1 MINKKRIGKYLKELR
16 LKKIRKKDG
25 KSFSQEDL
33 VLEFSDKG
41 IDISVNAIAEWERG
55 STLPS
60 PDNLEMLSEI
70 YNRTIDEILDG
81 EDSNDIDYS
90 EIYFLADEHWGMK
103 YDQKANLYLIRNEQ
117 IKLITSRFKEMLLI
131 RIDRVFSS
139 NEENE
144 FRFLFN
150 NFYHAST
157 YVDEY
162 TTIDVNDQY
171 IRVKDALNGLLT
183 EIRNMNPEEKYWEI
197 QKLFVENK
205 ELWFGFRLD
214 VLDLNNEPILQE
226 RFNDIEDW
234 QKDMLLAMFQNIEP
248 YDENP
253 SAFGSRYYKN
263 FEEKNGEYN
272 HEMKVKSEMK
282 ELITHGASINKYFF
296 NVKKGYYETHR
307 IIDRLEE
314 LYNLCLKPIEVHLV
328 DEEGKINAY
337 KIENNAKNR
346 FLNKYYFSLRGCLK
360 GYGCG
365 NDYSDIDEIYKWF
378 NTHDEVP
385 EEYYLEEAKKRNID
399 INQDKK
405 YWMADVKRLDSSL
418 EKCLNEYKAIEK
430 SIAEGLIEID
440 KLKEMLQSGEKEY
453 KIHKYEIIGGTDE
466 ESIRDYI
473 EFWKSKIDYNEYLKG
488 RDRDLTKELLSDLDK
503 LSLEEIKG
511 KYFEM
516 EVIEDE

>member
-1 MINKKRIGKYLKELR
+1 
-16 LKKIRKKDG
+16 
-25 KSFSQEDL
+25 
-33 VLEFSDKG
+33 
-41 IDISVNAIAEWERG
+41 
-55 STLPS
+55 
-60 PDNLEMLSEI
+60 
-70 YNRTIDEILDG
+70 
-81 EDSNDIDYS
+81 
-90 EIYFLADEHWGMK
+90 
-103 YDQKANLYLIRNEQ
+103 
-117 IKLITSRFKEMLLI
+117 
-131 RIDRVFSS
+131 
-139 NEENE
+139 
-144 FRFLFN
+144 
-150 NFYHAST
+150 
-157 YVDEY
+157 
-162 TTIDVNDQY
+162 
-171 IRVKDALNGLLT
+171 
-183 EIRNMNPEEKYWEI
+183 
-197 QKLFVENK
+197 
-205 ELWFGFRLD
+205 
-214 VLDLNNEPILQE
+214 
-226 RFNDIEDW
+226 
-234 QKDMLLAMFQNIEP
+234 
-248 YDENP
+248 
-253 SAFGSRYYKN
+253 
-263 FEEKNGEYN
+263 
-272 HEMKVKSEMK
+272 MKVKSEMK

-385 EEYYLEEAKKRNID
+385 EEYYLEEAKKHNID